1 MTFTPFE
8 TAAILIVL
16 ATLLGYVNYRFV
28 GLQHT
33 IGLTVM
39 GAIAS
44 LAVVAADA
52 ALPLP
57 IEAAEESLLESIDFS
72 DTLLNGMLSFLLFAG
87 ALHVDLGNLLQRKW
101 TVSLLAT
108 VGVVIPTLVVGAGFR
123 LATWLL
129 GFEVSWLWCLVFGA
143 LISPT
148 DPVAVVGILR
158 SAGTPPVFEAKIA
171 GESLFNDGVGVVL
184 FTILLAAATVVV
196 FSVGVQ
202 GTTVGLAA
210 SRVLR
215 PEQTALV

>member
-1 MTFTPFE
+1 LTFTPFE

-57 IEAAEESLLESIDFS
+57 LEAAEESLLESIDFS

>member
-57 IEAAEESLLESIDFS
+57 LEAAEESLLESIDFS

-210 SRVLR
+210 SRLLR

>member
-16 ATLLGYVNYRFV
+16 ATFLGYVNYRFV

-57 IEAAEESLLESIDFS
+57 LEAAEESLLESIDFS

-108 VGVVIPTLVVGAGFR
+108 VGVVISTLVVGAGFR